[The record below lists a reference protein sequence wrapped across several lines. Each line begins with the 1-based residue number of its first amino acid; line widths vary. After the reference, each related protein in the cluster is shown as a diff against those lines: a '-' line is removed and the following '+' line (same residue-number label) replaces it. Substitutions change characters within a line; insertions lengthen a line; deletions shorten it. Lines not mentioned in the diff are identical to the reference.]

1 MRNKEVANYLIR
13 WLQEKVRAAGA
24 QGIVFGNSG
33 GVDSAVAGI
42 LAKRAFPSNC
52 LSLILPCETSTVEIQ
67 DAQDFAHSFNIPYH
81 TINLDSI
88 YNILC
93 AQLDNHLEGQPTNL
107 ELARANLKPRLRM
120 LVMYYMA
127 QNHNY
132 LVVGTTNKSEMAVGY
147 TTKHGD
153 SGVDLQV
160 LGGLIKSEIYELAKY
175 LQVPDRIIAKPPSAG
190 LWEGQTDEEEMGIS
204 YTELDDYIKTGKGSP
219 RVIEII
225 KTLSFKSEH
234 KRVLPPVAEIPE
246 TF

>member
-1 MRNKEVANYLIR
+1 MSNKEVASYLVG
-13 WLQEKVRAAGA
+13 WLQERVREAGA

-42 LAKRAFPSNC
+42 LAKRAFPSKC
-52 LSLILPCETSTVEIQ
+52 LSLILPCETPTAEIM
-67 DAQDFAHSFNIPYH
+67 DAQDFAQNFDIPYRI
-81 TINLDSI
+81 INLDSI

-93 AQLDNHLEGQPTNL
+93 TQLDNHLESQASNL
-107 ELARANLKPRLRM
+107 ELTRANLKPRLRM

-132 LVVGTTNKSEMAVGY
+132 LVMGTTNKSEMTVGY

-160 LGGLIKSEIYELAKY
+160 LGGLIKSEIYDLAQY
-175 LQVPDRIIAKPPSAG
+175 LKVPDKIIAKPPSAG
-190 LWEGQTDEEEMGIS
+190 LWEGQTDEEEMGIN
-204 YTELDDYIKTGKGSP
+204 YTELDNYIKTGKGSP

-225 KTLSFKSEH
+225 ETLSLKSEH
-234 KRVLPPVAEIPE
+234 KRILPPIAEIPE
-246 TF
+246 SF